1 MSKTKKQLIAEQ
13 TELLQTVEEYRSA
26 LDDERYRSSKM
37 HKNFL
42 KLQDDHAKLERLYQ
56 SVADDTT
63 RFYKDAHGNIIETV
77 GNKGEAEALKVKV
90 SQLER
95 DNDNLK
101 KMLERHRTNSNYEMN
116 RGSAQVQTYKEVLGL
131 VLDKALR

>member
-1 MSKTKKQLIAEQ
+1 MSKTKQQLIAEQ
-13 TELLQTVEEYRSA
+13 TELLQEIQELKSA
-26 LDDERYRSSKM
+26 LEDEKRLFATSHKSFLNLQDEYARLEERYR
-37 HKNFL
+37 
-42 KLQDDHAKLERLYQ
+42 
-56 SVADDTT
+56 SVADDTAH
-63 RFYKDAHGNIIETV
+63 FYKDENGKVVEVV

-101 KMLERHRTNSNYEMN
+101 KMLEQHRTNSNYEMN
-116 RGSAQVQTYKEVLGL
+116 RGSAQVQTYKEVLVL

>member
-42 KLQDDHAKLERLYQ
+42 NLQDEYARLEERYR

-101 KMLERHRTNSNYEMN
+101 KMLEQHRTNSNYEMN